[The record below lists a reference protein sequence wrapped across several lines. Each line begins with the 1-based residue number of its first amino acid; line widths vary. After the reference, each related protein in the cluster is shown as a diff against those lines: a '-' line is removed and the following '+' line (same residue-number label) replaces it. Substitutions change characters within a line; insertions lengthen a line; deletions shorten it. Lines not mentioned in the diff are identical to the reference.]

1 LIYFVNRPTSL
12 DPVSL
17 KGKNGMEDVQKLVGE
32 VKALI
37 QEGKSGEEV
46 CQFLSPWLRGD
57 TGIAEELA
65 EELARIP
72 HETTV
77 RILYRMLKGA
87 EEKKLQKTIKR
98 SLYRLKGKG
107 IRVDDVSSD
116 QGRSILRPLQT
127 EPPEGFG
134 TGIDLRGQRLLMLA
148 VPRTGRGMRVMH
160 GVVSDTQ
167 GLINF
172 VGEEMTR
179 REFRGF
185 FENLQEKSPFPL
197 VKMDA
202 PYVGFLFSEAYRLTL
217 ERKGTPPQD
226 YLHVK
231 GEIEGV
237 KREHAF
243 PLIYTFLSKD
253 EIEREERR
261 LQRGGELLKDE
272 LFVTWGIEE
281 DAIRP
286 YADGI
291 VAAQESK
298 LYLHPNQ
305 KEARYQEVYLKAMTE
320 LFSEEMKV
328 LYRHRLEETAYLF
341 HQLGKT
347 EEAKTALS
355 VAVDLEK
362 PLNPIQPNPFLFQL
376 VARSIQTLLAETREK
391 EKRDPALIVKP

>member
-1 LIYFVNRPTSL
+1 M
-12 DPVSL
+12 D
-17 KGKNGMEDVQKLVGE
+17 DVQKLVAE
-32 VKALI
+32 VKTLI

-46 CQFLSPWLRGD
+46 FQFLSPWLMRDAGV
-57 TGIAEELA
+57 AEELA
-65 EELARIP
+65 EKLARIP
-72 HETTV
+72 HETTA
-77 RILYRMLKGA
+77 RILHRMLKDAG
-87 EEKKLQKTIKR
+87 EKRLQKTIKR
-98 SLYRLKGKG
+98 SLYRLKGRG
-107 IRVDDVSSD
+107 VHGDEISPD
-116 QGRSILRPLQT
+116 QGRSILRPLQP

-134 TGIDLRGQRLLMLA
+134 TGIDLLGQRLLMLV
-148 VPRTGRGMRVMH
+148 VPHAGRGMRVMH

-167 GLINF
+167 GLVNF

-185 FENLQEKSPFPL
+185 FENLHEKSPFPL

-202 PYVGFLFSEAYRLTL
+202 PYVGFLFSGAYRLTL

-231 GEIEGV
+231 GEVEGV
-237 KREHAF
+237 KKEYAS

-253 EIEREERR
+253 EIEREERW

-272 LFVTWGIEE
+272 LLMTWGIEE

-298 LYLHPNQ
+298 LYLHANQ
-305 KEARYQEVYLKAMTE
+305 KEARYQEIYLQAMTG
-320 LFSEEMKV
+320 LFSEEIKI
-328 LYRHRLEETAYLF
+328 LYKQRLEETAYIF
-341 HQLGKT
+341 HQLGKA
-347 EEAKTALS
+347 EEAKIALS

-376 VARSIQTLLAETREK
+376 VVRSIHTLLAEAREK
-391 EKRDPALIVKP
+391 EEREPSLLVKP

>member
-1 LIYFVNRPTSL
+1 
-12 DPVSL
+12 
-17 KGKNGMEDVQKLVGE
+17 MEDVQKLVEE
-32 VKALI
+32 VKTLI

-46 CQFLSPWLRGD
+46 FQFLSPWLMRD
-57 TGIAEELA
+57 AGITEELA

-72 HETTV
+72 HETTA
-77 RILYRMLKGA
+77 RILHRMLRSAG
-87 EEKKLQKTIKR
+87 EKKLQKTIKR
-98 SLYRLKGKG
+98 SLYRLKGRG
-107 IRVDDVSSD
+107 VRVDEVSPD

-172 VGEEMTR
+172 VGDEMTR

-185 FENLQEKSPFPL
+185 FENLQEKTPFPL
-197 VKMDA
+197 VNMDA
-202 PYVGFLFSEAYRLTL
+202 SYVGFLFSGAYRLTL

-237 KREHAF
+237 KKEYAS

-253 EIEREERR
+253 EIEREEQGF
-261 LQRGGELLKDE
+261 QRGGELLKDD
-272 LFVTWGIEE
+272 LFAAWGIEE

-320 LFSEEMKV
+320 LFSEEMKI
-328 LYRHRLEETAYLF
+328 LYKHRLEEMAYLF
-341 HQLGKT
+341 HQLGKA

-355 VAVDLEK
+355 AAVDLEK

-376 VARSIQTLLAETREK
+376 VVRSIHTLLAEAREK
-391 EKRDPALIVKP
+391 EERAPSLIVKP